1 MVLLTKQGNA
11 QTKTITY
18 SSSSETFT
26 NPERGFYKH
35 SSTHTGTYRALIQV
49 DINNYR
55 LKDNVTLIYRN
66 FNIDDF
72 VNSPIS
78 SSYLTNMQ
86 GDFDKIRKA
95 GLKCIIRFTYSK
107 DKNASPRDA
116 SKAIILAHLQQLKP
130 LLNANADVICLAQ
143 AGFIGSWGEWFYTSQ
158 EEFGGWGFNK
168 TNLTTTNLNN
178 RKEVVNAILDAMP
191 SSRMLQL
198 RKPTFK
204 QDLFTKTALTSS
216 QAFKNTNVA
225 RIGHHNDCFLSSEDD
240 NGTYDDITTQYP
252 YLSQE
257 TKYLPMGGETCA
269 LNSPR
274 TDCSSAITEMG
285 KFHWSFL
292 NLDFYPDVIEGFET
306 NNCFADIQ
314 KKLGYR
320 FQLNSATFPK
330 SQLLGTQL
338 PITLKI
344 SNTGFA
350 APFNERKAYLVL
362 KNEITNQV
370 YSIFLTSDPRTWLGP
385 TELTINE
392 SLTLPSNLTTGNY
405 KLYLHLPD
413 NAPTLSSR
421 PEYAIRFANLNIWNS
436 VTGFND
442 LNYTLAITDTSLG
455 TSDYSKINMNIFPV
469 PANNELV
476 VEFDGITD
484 YQISLFNSI
493 GQNVKFSKNLE
504 TNKAIINTSNLTE
517 GLYFIEFA
525 KGAFRD
531 IRKIMIKH

>member
-1 MVLLTKQGNA
+1 MLLSTKVNG
-11 QTKTITY
+11 QTKTINY
-18 SSSSETFT
+18 ISSNEMFT

-35 SSTHTGTYRALIQV
+35 SSTHKGTYQVLSQV

-116 SKAIILAHLQQLKP
+116 SKAIILSHLQQLKP
-130 LLNANADVICLAQ
+130 LLNANVDIICVVQ

-178 RKEVVNAILDAMP
+178 RKEIVNAILDAMP

-204 QDLFTKTALTSS
+204 QDLFTKIALTSS
-216 QAFKNTNVA
+216 QAFKNTNIA

-240 NGTYDDITTQYP
+240 NGTYDDIITQYP

-274 TDCSSAITEMG
+274 TDCTSAITEMG

-320 FQLNSATFPK
+320 FLLNSATFPK
-330 SQLLGTQL
+330 SQLLGTKL

-344 SNTGFA
+344 TNTGFA

-362 KNEITNQV
+362 KNETTNKV
-370 YSIFLTSDPRTWLGP
+370 YSILLTSDPRTWLGP
-385 TELTINE
+385 NELTINE
-392 SLTLPSNLTTGNY
+392 SLTLPSNLSVGNY

-413 NAPTLSSR
+413 YAPTLSNR
-421 PEYAIRFANLNIWNS
+421 PEFAIRFANQNVWNS
-436 VTGFND
+436 TTGFND
-442 LNYTLAITDTSLG
+442 LNYTISVTDTNLG
-455 TSDYSKINMNIFPV
+455 AVNSSKINMSVYPV
-469 PANNELV
+469 PSNNELV
-476 VEFDGITD
+476 VEFDGIND
-484 YQISLFNSI
+484 YQITLINSL
-493 GQNVKFSKNLE
+493 GQNVLISKKLE
-504 TNKAIINTSNLTE
+504 TNKVIINTLNLSE
-517 GLYFIEFA
+517 GLYFLEFA
-525 KGAFRD
+525 KGD
-531 IRKIMIKH
+531 SKETRKILIKH